1 MKKILLVKTSS
12 LGDVVHNLP
21 VVSDIAR
28 RYPGARIDWVVE
40 EGFAALP
47 ALHPAVT
54 RVIPVAVR
62 RWRKTPLGQT
72 TRREVGAVRKLFA
85 AEPYDVVIDTQGL
98 LKSAL
103 IARSARGECHGYNA
117 RSAREPLAARL
128 YDVTHAVPRN
138 LHAVMRNRMLVAAAL
153 HYRLE
158 DDVDYGIR
166 AGPERDKGGG
176 ADTYCV
182 LLHATSRADKHWSE
196 AHWSA
201 LGACLA
207 KAGLQCL
214 LPWGS
219 PAESA
224 TAQRIA
230 ATIPGARVAPRLDL
244 AAMAR
249 LLAGARFTVGVD
261 TGLTHLS
268 AALGRP
274 TVAIFCAS
282 SPALTGVFGAAAA
295 RNLGAPGAPPDV
307 DAVLEVVAALAAI
320 GPQGLA

>member
-62 RWRKTPLGQT
+62 RWRKAPLGRDT
-72 TRREVGAVRKLFA
+72 WREVGAVRRLFA
-85 AEPYDVVIDTQGL
+85 AEPYDIVVDTQGL
-98 LKSAL
+98 IKSAL
-103 IARSARGECHGYNA
+103 IARSADGERHGYNA

-138 LHAVMRNRMLVAAAL
+138 LHAVVRNRALAAAAL
-153 HYRLE
+153 HYRVE
-158 DDVDYGIR
+158 DGVDYGIGLR
-166 AGPERDKGGG
+166 EGEARLEGGE
-176 ADTYCV
+176 TYCV
-182 LLHATSRADKHWSE
+182 LLHATSRADKHWAE
-196 AHWSA
+196 AHWTD
-201 LGACLA
+201 LGQRLA
-207 KAGLQCL
+207 AAGLQCL

-219 PAESA
+219 AAEF
-224 TAQRIA
+224 TAAGRLA
-230 ATIPGARVAPRLDL
+230 AAIPGARVAPKLDL
-244 AAMAR
+244 TAMAR
-249 LLAGARFTVGVD
+249 LIAGAGCVVGVD

-282 SPALTGVFGAAAA
+282 SSLLTGVYGASAAC
-295 RNLGAPGAPPDV
+295 NLGAPGAPPGV
-307 DAVLEVVAALAAI
+307 DAVLAALNGVWPGRSA
-320 GPQGLA
+320 

>member
-47 ALHPAVT
+47 ALHPAVA

-62 RWRKTPLGQT
+62 RWRKTPLGRDT
-72 TRREVGAVRKLFA
+72 WREVGAVRKLFA

-98 LKSAL
+98 VKSAL
-103 IARSARGECHGYNA
+103 IARSAKGERHGYNA
-117 RSAREPLAARL
+117 RSAREALAARF
-128 YDVTHAVPRN
+128 YDVTHAVPRH
-138 LHAVMRNRMLVAAAL
+138 LHAVARNRALAAAAL
-153 HYRLE
+153 RYRI
-158 DDVDYGIR
+158 DDGVDYGL
-166 AGPERDKGGG
+166 GVG
-176 ADTYCV
+176 AKDICGEDGESYCV
-182 LLHATSRADKHWSE
+182 LLHATSRADKHWAE
-196 AHWSA
+196 ARWTD
-201 LGACLA
+201 LGARLA
-207 KAGLQCL
+207 KTGLQCI

-219 PAESA
+219 ASELVAAERLA
-224 TAQRIA
+224 TA
-230 ATIPGARVAPRLDL
+230 IPGARVAPRLDL
-244 AAMAR
+244 TAMAG
-249 LLAGARFTVGVD
+249 LLAGARCVVGVD

-282 SPALTGVFGAAAA
+282 SSALTGVYGAVAAC
-295 RNLGAPGAPPDV
+295 NLGAPGAPPGV
-307 DAVLEVVAALAAI
+307 GEVLTAL
-320 GPQGLA
+320 GSVWPGRLA